1 MSDSST
7 GESLSGRDI
16 SVNFGGVAALNRV
29 SIEVSNGAI
38 RGLIGPNGAGKTTL
52 VNVLTGFQRPDE
64 GSVRIADVDV
74 TRSAPDDLA
83 RRGIART
90 FQAARLFMNLSVLE
104 NVEVSVC
111 AAGVGRRAA
120 ERRSMEILQWA
131 NLKLRSHISAG
142 ALPFGEERRVGIA
155 RALALAPKYL
165 LLDEPAAGLSEQECD
180 DLADLIRRIPTSF
193 GCGVLLIE
201 HNMPVV
207 MQTCPEL
214 QVLDGGRTIAL
225 GPTEEVKR
233 DRQVIEAYLGTVSG
247 EGARAGSS

>member
-1 MSDSST
+1 MPEASP
-7 GESLSGRDI
+7 GETLSGRDI
-16 SVNFGGVAALNRV
+16 SVNFGGVAALTGV
-29 SIEVSNGAI
+29 SIDVSQGAI

-64 GSVRIADVDV
+64 GSVRIVDDDV
-74 TRSAPDDLA
+74 TRSAPDEIA
-83 RRGIART
+83 RRGVVRT

-104 NVEVSVC
+104 NVEVSLC
-111 AAGVGRRAA
+111 ASGLGRRVA
-120 ERRSMEILQWA
+120 EHRSREILQWA
-131 NLKLRSHISAG
+131 NLMSRAHISAG

-155 RALALAPKYL
+155 RALAVAPKFL

-180 DLADLIRRIPTSF
+180 DLADLIRRIPSTY
-193 GCGVLLIE
+193 GCGILLIE

-225 GPTEEVKR
+225 GPTDEVRK
-233 DRQVIEAYLGTVSG
+233 DRKVIEAYLGTISG
-247 EGARAGSS
+247 EGVRARSS

>member
-1 MSDSST
+1 MATWSSET
-7 GESLSGRDI
+7 LSGRDI
-16 SVNFGGVAALNRV
+16 SVNFGGVAALSCV
-29 SIEVSNGAI
+29 SIEVSQGAI

-64 GSVRIADVDV
+64 GSVWIADCDV
-74 TRSAPDDLA
+74 TRSTPDEIA
-83 RRGIART
+83 RRGVART

-111 AAGVGRRAA
+111 AAGVSRRAA
-120 ERRSMEILQWA
+120 EQRSMEILQWA
-131 NLKLRSHISAG
+131 NLTPRTHISAG

-155 RALALAPKYL
+155 RALALAPKFL
-165 LLDEPAAGLSEQECD
+165 LLDEPAAGLSEQECE
-180 DLADLIRRIPTSF
+180 DLADLIRRIPSDF
-193 GCGVLLIE
+193 GCGILLIE

-214 QVLDGGRTIAL
+214 QVLDGGRTIAF
-225 GPTEEVKR
+225 GPTAEVKQ

-247 EGARAGSS
+247 EGARAGSR